1 MHTTEGNAAAD
12 YSPSS
17 WLSGIYLARKTNVHA
32 RAICTSQSS
41 DVVHAQKLYYI
52 LHITFV
58 PLSINYA
65 LGLVNNINLS
75 LHGKLFSYITKM
87 LATTNQQQTLLF
99 HPESKK
105 LKCLTL

>member
-1 MHTTEGNAAAD
+1 MYTRA
-12 YSPSS
+12 PS
-17 WLSGIYLARKTNVHA
+17 VHHSLQMSFMP
-32 RAICTSQSS
+32 RNSIT
-41 DVVHAQKLYYI
+41 YYI

-75 LHGKLFSYITKM
+75 LHGKLFSYVTKM

-99 HPESKK
+99 HPELSKK